1 MELLFDNLQILNQE
15 FGDKLVEFVAATF
28 KDENEMSVDTNWFL
42 LHVNRIAGLPAFYV
56 LTPEGVVV
64 GALNYD
70 HELQIDTV
78 SYDELIDGD
87 EDFSG
92 IIDAADKIKAIIEN
106 EAKDE
111 KDYQLL
117 QQVEDAV
124 IRSTYAWL
132 LTNWYEPQ
140 AENAKN
146 GNPEQA
152 HQMIFA
158 DLMVLDEELSSMIDF
173 MSEKDPDRTFN
184 IVADMIAH
192 NGLDNPE
199 ED

>member
-1 MELLFDNLQILNQE
+1 MELFFDNLQTLNQE
-15 FGDKLVEFVAATF
+15 FGEKLVEFVAATF
-28 KDENEMSVDTNWFL
+28 EDEDENEMSVDTNWFL

-87 EDFSG
+87 ENFSG
-92 IIDAADKIKAIIEN
+92 VIDAADKIKAIIEN

-140 AENAKN
+140 AEN

-158 DLMVLDEELSSMIDF
+158 GLMVLDEELSSMIDF

-192 NGLDNPE
+192 NGLDDNPE
-199 ED
+199 EK

>member
-1 MELLFDNLQILNQE
+1 MKLFFDNLQTLNQE
-15 FGDKLVEFVAATF
+15 FGEKLVEFVATIF
-28 KDENEMSVDTNWFL
+28 EDENEMSIDTNWFL

-64 GALNYD
+64 GAFNYD

-87 EDFSG
+87 ENFSG

-140 AENAKN
+140 AEN

-192 NGLDNPE
+192 NGLDDNPE
-199 ED
+199 D